1 MRLLPVQNP
10 KNRFAST
17 TLEYDEQ
24 APPAHL
30 EVFEEQARSVLSEN
44 DSPDVPMRFSV
55 NPYRGCVHACAY
67 CYARPSHQYLGF
79 GAGTDFDRKI
89 VVRVN
94 APEVLRA
101 SFDKRS
107 WRGESI
113 TFSGN
118 TDCYQPLERSYEL
131 TRRCLEVCADYKNP
145 VHVITKSALVRRDVA
160 LLSRLSREARCG
172 VTLSIPFADD
182 DMARAIEPYASAP
195 TARFETVRLLA
206 QAGIPVGVNIAPV
219 IPGLNDTQV
228 VDILERAHAAGA
240 RGVAL
245 LPVRLAAE
253 VLPVFLER
261 LEAAYP
267 ARLSKVKNAIA
278 QVRGGRLNES
288 AFGRRMR
295 GEGPRWQA
303 ISALFEAHRRRLGFQ
318 AINPDGPEA
327 PDTEVETT
335 TFTRPTAQRSL
346 FQ

>member
-1 MRLLPVQNP
+1 MKLLPVHNP
-10 KNRFAST
+10 PNRFSST

-30 EVFEEQARSVLSEN
+30 EIFEERARSVISEN

-101 SFDKRS
+101 TFDKRG
-107 WRGESI
+107 WKGESI

-131 TRRCLEVCADYKNP
+131 TRRCLEACADYRNP

-160 LLSRLSREARCG
+160 LLARLSREARCG

-182 DMARAIEPYASAP
+182 EMARAIEPYASAP
-195 TARFETVRLLA
+195 SARFETVRQLA
-206 QAGIPVGVNIAPV
+206 DAGIVVGVNIAPV
-219 IPGLNDTQV
+219 IAGLNDTQI
-228 VDILERAHAAGA
+228 VDVLERAQVAGA
-240 RGVAL
+240 RSVAL

-267 ARLSKVKNAIA
+267 ARLSKIKSALA
-278 QVRGGRLNES
+278 QVRGGKLDES

-295 GEGPRWQA
+295 GEGPRWEA
-303 ISALFEAHRRRLGFQ
+303 IAGLFHAHRRRLGFETF
-318 AINPDGPEA
+318 DPEA
-327 PDTEVETT
+327 PDEPAEAT
-335 TFTRPTAQRSL
+335 TFTRPSAQRSL

>member
-1 MRLLPVQNP
+1 VKFLPVHNP
-10 KNRFAST
+10 RNRFAST

-30 EVFEEQARSVLSEN
+30 EVFEEQARSVISEN

-101 SFDKRS
+101 TFDKRS
-107 WRGESI
+107 WRGDSI

-131 TRRCLEVCADYKNP
+131 TRRCLEICADYKNP

-160 LLSRLSREARCG
+160 LLARLARVARCG
-172 VTLSIPFADD
+172 VTISIPFADD

-195 TARFETVRLLA
+195 SARFETVRVLA
-206 QAGIPVGVNIAPV
+206 EAGLSVGVNIAPV
-219 IPGLNDTQV
+219 IPGLNDPQIAE
-228 VDILERAHAAGA
+228 ILERARAAGA
-240 RGVAL
+240 CEAGL
-245 LPVRLAAE
+245 SPVRLAAE

-267 ARLSKVKNAIA
+267 ARLSKVKSAIA
-278 QVRGGRLNES
+278 QVRGGRLNQS
-288 AFGRRMR
+288 AFGRRME

-303 ISALFEAHRRRLGFQ
+303 ISALFEAHRRRLGFGRFEG
-318 AINPDGPEA
+318 DGEA
-327 PDTEVETT
+327 SDGDAQGS
-335 TFTRPTAQRSL
+335 TFARPSAQRSL